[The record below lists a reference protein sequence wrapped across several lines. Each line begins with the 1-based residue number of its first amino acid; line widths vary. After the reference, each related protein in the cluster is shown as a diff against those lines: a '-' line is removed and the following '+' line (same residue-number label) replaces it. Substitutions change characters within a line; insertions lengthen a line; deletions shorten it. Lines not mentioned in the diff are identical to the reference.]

1 MAYLTP
7 FYTIQ
12 RTAHVDRPAN
22 LHGLSVFFPL
32 ALKKKKFEHQASLY
46 ETPAYASAHT
56 PYCENVN
63 ASCSAKW
70 PLHFRYGVYM
80 QKHAQSFPGIPK
92 LGFAGIY
99 I

>member
-7 FYTIQ
+7 FFTIQ
-12 RTAHVDRPAN
+12 GTAHVDRPAN
-22 LHGLSVFFPL
+22 LHGLSVFSFSTE
-32 ALKKKKFEHQASLY
+32 KKRFEHQASLY
-46 ETPAYASAHT
+46 ETPAYTSAHT
-56 PYCENVN
+56 PYCKNVK

-70 PLHFRYGVYM
+70 PLHFRYRVYM
-80 QKHAQSFPGIPK
+80 QKHDQSFPGVPK